1 MDCNEFLDRYSE
13 YRDGENPSAGEG
25 DAHAF
30 EAHLAGCTPCRRYHE
45 VIERG
50 TSLLRDADPP
60 VLRDDFRDR
69 LQHRLYDADLRER
82 SPREQGVAAP
92 VALGLMAAAT
102 VAVVAAWGPILEAVT
117 PVPTANLAP
126 IAAQA
131 PASARILPVVAVPG
145 GTRAPA
151 ALVQPDYWVQSHTLL
166 YEHSSVYH
174 RNRGGLVR
182 TGIQ

>member
-13 YRDGENPSAGEG
+13 YRDGGATSPEEG
-25 DAHAF
+25 DAPAF
-30 EAHLAGCTPCRRYHE
+30 EAHLARCTPCRRYHE

-50 TSLLRDADPP
+50 TSLLREANPP
-60 VLRDDFRDR
+60 ALRDDFRDR
-69 LQHRLYDADLRER
+69 LQHRLYDADLRRR
-82 SPREQGVAAP
+82 SPRDHGMAAP

-102 VAVVAAWGPILEAVT
+102 LAAVAAWGPILEAVT
-117 PVPTANLAP
+117 PLPTASLAP

-131 PASARILPVVAVPG
+131 PASARIRPVVAVPG

-151 ALVQPDYWVQSHTLL
+151 ALVQPDFWVQSHTLL

-174 RNRGGLVR
+174 RNRGGVVR
-182 TGIQ
+182 TGVQ